1 MFGTVRK
8 LKVLFKI
15 ARKSKF
21 SGGNEAGVTLL
32 ETLVALALLGII
44 AAVFLSGLSTT
55 AKASLV
61 IDKQTTAGSL
71 ARSQMEYVKTVGY
84 VYEATEYTAAP
95 IPSSEDYANYSVSI
109 AAEPLNNP
117 DDSIQKI
124 TVTVKHNGE
133 EAITLEGYKVD

>member
-1 MFGTVRK
+1 M
-8 LKVLFKI
+8 LFKI
-15 ARKSKF
+15 ARKSKI

-44 AAVFLSGLSTT
+44 AAVFLSGLGTT

-84 VYEATEYTAAP
+84 VDEATEYTAAP

-117 DDSIQKI
+117 DDGIQKI